1 MRKYLL
7 LNRLTNGSL
16 FKFYCFYL
24 FIEILPFKYKMTTLL
39 LSPIRLTNSDSLFV
53 GIKQRFTYY
62 VY

>member
-7 LNRLTNGSL
+7 LNGLTNGSL
-16 FKFYCFYL
+16 FKVSYS
-24 FIEILPFKYKMTTLL
+24 EILRFKYKMTTLL
-39 LSPIRLTNSDSLFV
+39 LSPIKLTNSDSLFV